1 MRPSNLPTF
10 CAIALAAL
18 ACRQST
24 AAPPPSPY
32 EPLKFL
38 IGHCWKGTFPGSER
52 TDEHCFSWMYGGK
65 FVRDEHV
72 VRGGDGHELQSGESI
87 YLWDAASA
95 QLEYLYVESSGG
107 YCRGAVSP
115 QKDALVFP
123 PALYVDPQSGEAR
136 NIRSRWQRTADDV
149 YEVATEFEV
158 RDGWVPGF
166 KARMQRVKDASR

>member
-1 MRPSNLPTF
+1 MSPSHLLAF
-10 CAIALAAL
+10 CAIALGAL

-32 EPLKFL
+32 EPLEFL
-38 IGHCWKGTFPGSER
+38 IGHCWKGTFPGTER

-72 VRGGDGHELQSGESI
+72 VRGGDGRALQSGESI
-87 YLWDAASA
+87 YLWDAASGEL
-95 QLEYLYVESSGG
+95 QYLYIESSGG
-107 YCRGAVSP
+107 YCRGAVSSA
-115 QKDALVFP
+115 KDALVFP
-123 PALYVDPQSGEAR
+123 PALYVDPQSGEAH

-149 YEVATEFEV
+149 YEVATEFEL